1 VKVGPYSRAVL
12 ALVFIP
18 LYAGPGLA
26 GLSGH
31 PPATIPV
38 YAALFLAFIAATRR
52 PDLTQGPGWATLTIM
67 AVVQTVLT
75 GAVFGI
81 GALIAGAWGVMGAL
95 TLPVLLPIALT
106 ATAAA
111 YGVWSY
117 SNRAEMD
124 VFLESTIEKLK
135 AIESESPGGAE
146 AFHPVPSRAVQRA
159 VDETIAALTSL
170 PEDAQVGEID
180 PIMQALEA
188 KVGIEAFDPLYDAA
202 GEIEGQQDRRVDLGL
217 LRFAASPRITRA
229 LLARGEGGMAAML
242 LINAPD
248 AAVRHE
254 ARKRII
260 ELIDD
265 GAPAVQLPDAV
276 WLDELAVLYP
286 GEGFRDLAKSRA
298 ALSKADKTG

>member
-1 VKVGPYSRAVL
+1 MTVGPYSRAGL

-18 LYAGPGLA
+18 LYAGPALA

-31 PPATIPV
+31 APATIPV

-52 PDLTQGPGWATLTIM
+52 PDLTQGAGWANLAIM

-75 GAVFGI
+75 GAMFGI
-81 GALIAGAWGVMGAL
+81 GTLIAGVSGAMGAF
-95 TLPVLLPIALT
+95 TLPVILPIALT

-124 VFLESTIEKLK
+124 VFLESAINKLNTL
-135 AIESESPGGAE
+135 ETESPDSAE
-146 AFHPVPSRAVQRA
+146 AFHPVPSRTVQRA
-159 VDETIAALTSL
+159 VDETIVALRSL

-242 LINAPD
+242 VLNAPD

-254 ARKRII
+254 ARRRITQ
-260 ELIDD
+260 LIDD

-276 WLDELAVLYP
+276 WLDELAKLYP
-286 GEGFRDLAKSRA
+286 GEGFGDLAKSRA
-298 ALSKADKTG
+298 ALSKAGKTG